1 MYDLCDVLHAS
12 HSSADVINHILCD
25 YGEGNMGNGIRKLA
39 GELLTVASR
48 EGYDNGFGDGY
59 SIGYSSGIVKGSI
72 VTVCVAGVFTV
83 GVWCINKTIAYH
95 KKNKAD
101 KDGSDSTKSVNGG
114 DKDADV
120 S

>member
-39 GELLTVASR
+39 GEVLTVASR

-72 VTVCVAGVFTV
+72 VTVCIAGVFTV

-95 KKNKAD
+95 KKNKAY
-101 KDGSDSTKSVNGG
+101 KDESDSTKSVNGG